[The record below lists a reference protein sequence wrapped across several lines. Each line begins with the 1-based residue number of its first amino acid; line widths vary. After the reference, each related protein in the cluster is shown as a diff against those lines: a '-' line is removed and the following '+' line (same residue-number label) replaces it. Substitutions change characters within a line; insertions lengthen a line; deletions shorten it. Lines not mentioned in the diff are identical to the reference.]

1 MKTKTIVDATDATLE
16 TEEQAKIRELE
27 ERLAALEGKVDGNR
41 EGLDNDFHDL
51 AVNDINDR
59 NRVDALE
66 ERLAAAE
73 RALQTLSNTLHVI
86 DATSLLSL
94 YSLIKTDNLRQPNF
108 TNNQDIIDSGCSDA
122 INRMMK
128 TVVKVNAAEAERKSK
143 QTKAIKDM
151 MEKQNVSADTSE

>member
-1 MKTKTIVDATDATLE
+1 MSDLHTPMTLE
-16 TEEQAKIRELE
+16 ELDE
-27 ERLAALEGKVDGNR
+27 AVMN
-41 EGLDNDFHDL
+41 DNKNIANIL
-51 AVNDINDR
+51 
-59 NRVDALE
+59 

-73 RALQTLSNTLHVI
+73 RALQILSNTLHVI

-128 TVVKVNAAEAERKSK
+128 TVMTVNANELNNK
-143 QTKAIKDM
+143 KDQHGK
-151 MEKQNVSADTSE
+151 ED